1 MPTLTTQA
9 LGPTETQI
17 MNAVWSYDG
26 PLTVRQV
33 HTVLSFRGLAYTTVM
48 TTMERL
54 AEKGILMRSDGR
66 AGFGG
71 AYHYM
76 AALSR
81 GALLAASIEQLCTG
95 LGADRGDRAEALA
108 VILGAPR

>member
-1 MPTLTTQA
+1 MPTRIAQA

-26 PLTVRQV
+26 PMTVRQV
-33 HTVLSFRGLAYTTVM
+33 HTILAFRGLAYTIM
-48 TTMERL
+48 TTMDRL
-54 AEKGILMRSDGR
+54 AEKGILTRGTGR

-71 AYHYM
+71 AYRYLP
-76 AALSR
+76 ARSR
-81 GALLAASIEQLCTG
+81 GALLAASIEHLCTG
-95 LGADRGDRAEALA
+95 LGVDRGDRAEALA